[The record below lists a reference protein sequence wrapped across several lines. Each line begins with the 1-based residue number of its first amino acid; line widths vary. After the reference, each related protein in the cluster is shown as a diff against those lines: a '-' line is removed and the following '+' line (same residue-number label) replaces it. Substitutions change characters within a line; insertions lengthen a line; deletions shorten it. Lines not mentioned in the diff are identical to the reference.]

1 MIPARQPQG
10 YIITMGR
17 IIKARNMLM
26 VDGYHNA
33 DVLNRMVNLLRARP
47 NTSPPAPT
55 TIIGKQTHEAFEDA
69 KFPVFVQGIGWISK
83 IDAERMFAETAA
95 KAEREQVLDAIDE
108 WLNSDDHLPLCKW
121 EVRGKIRS
129 LRAQQGGVSE

>member
-1 MIPARQPQG
+1 MTPARQLPNPKDEF
-10 YIITMGR
+10 IITSEEMKWIHEGSQMDV
-17 IIKARNMLM
+17 I
-26 VDGYHNA
+26 
-33 DVLNRMVNLLRARP
+33 DVLEDVFKRP
-47 NTSPPAPT
+47 HTSSPAPA
-55 TIIGKQTHEAFEDA
+55 TIIGKQTHEAFESA
-69 KFPVFVQGIGWISK
+69 KFPVFVRGTGWISK